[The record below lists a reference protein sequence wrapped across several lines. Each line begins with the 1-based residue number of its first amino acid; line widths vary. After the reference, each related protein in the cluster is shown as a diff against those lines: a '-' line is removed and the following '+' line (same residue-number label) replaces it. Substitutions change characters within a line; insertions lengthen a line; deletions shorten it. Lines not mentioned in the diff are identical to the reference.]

1 MNVDNRNTGKHN
13 IGTIIGAGIAVLCFI
28 MSFCFC
34 LPAEAAEAGSGILG
48 SEEVTG
54 KTPEKKK
61 TDDNKRLMTIED
73 YVVEGGGVFGSD
85 LSGLEELEEQDE
97 YDKVPGDGGNPGER
111 TGAGADDWNLILV
124 NKQHP
129 VPEDYEYN
137 LTYINDSQQID
148 KRIAGSVAKLLTAAE
163 KSGIELMICSAYRS
177 YDRQTTLFNNKMDKL
192 LKAGLSYFDAYR
204 TASYSVTVPG
214 TSEHQLG
221 LALDII
227 TPGYTALDSGFAD
240 TKAGKWLKENAPD
253 YGFILRYPEGK
264 EYITGI
270 IFEPW
275 HFRYVGTQNAKY
287 ITENGLVLE
296 EYVELLD

>member
-1 MNVDNRNTGKHN
+1 MHKIITDRLKRNISK
-13 IGTIIGAGIAVLCFI
+13 AGVAAFVLAGSLCF
-28 MSFCFC
+28 CF
-34 LPAEAAEAGSGILG
+34 PAAAAEPGLQAPATEEISGK
-48 SEEVTG
+48 SA
-54 KTPEKKK
+54 EKKK
-61 TDDNKRLMTIED
+61 ADDNKRLMTIED

-85 LSGLEELEEQDE
+85 FYELEEPEEDE
-97 YDKVPGDGGNPGER
+97 YDKVPGDEGKAGESM
-111 TGAGADDWNLILV
+111 GAAADDWNLILV

-148 KRIAGSVAKLLTAAE
+148 KRIAGQVAKLVSAAE

-192 LKAGLSYFDAYR
+192 LKSGMSYFDAYR
-204 TASYSVTVPG
+204 TASYSVTIPG

-240 TKAGKWLKENAPD
+240 TEAGKWLKKNAPD

-275 HFRYVGTQNAKY
+275 HFRYVGVENAKY
-287 ITENGLVLE
+287 ITENALVLE
-296 EYVELLD
+296 EYVELLE